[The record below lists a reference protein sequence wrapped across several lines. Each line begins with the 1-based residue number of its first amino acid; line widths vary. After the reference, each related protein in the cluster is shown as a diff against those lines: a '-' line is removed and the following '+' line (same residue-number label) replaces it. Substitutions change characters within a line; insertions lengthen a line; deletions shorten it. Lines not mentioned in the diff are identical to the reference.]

1 MSAMK
6 ATLSHALQ
14 EEDFAKTIPLA
25 TRWTQG
31 VQDACNERKLDWH
44 VQQLGCRAEYWFC
57 TPPVNGAQAA
67 GAVDPMLES
76 FLHLFCLNRGVLL
89 APFHNMALMSPF
101 HSEADV
107 DKHTEVFSL
116 ALEAIV

>member
-1 MSAMK
+1 M
-6 ATLSHALQ
+6 
-14 EEDFAKTIPLA
+14 
-25 TRWTQG
+25 
-31 VQDACNERKLDWH
+31 
-44 VQQLGCRAEYWFC
+44 
-57 TPPVNGAQAA
+57 NGAQAA

-116 ALEAIV
+116 ALDEIV